1 MSNILSIRPEK
12 IYEIFG
18 NLKGIV
24 EKFKDVFKCKNDLTV
39 MKISK
44 VYDYYFKL
52 IFKYAEKDLEKKVK
66 TMKDGDKNLT
76 KNGCDLDGEIVKKTD
91 DLFSK
96 KDFNIT
102 KDALKKATR
111 LFITIIFYREKDKE
125 IKIK

>member
-1 MSNILSIRPEK
+1 MSIQPEK

-24 EKFKDVFKCKNDLTV
+24 EEFKDIFKCKNDLTII
-39 MKISK
+39 KISK
-44 VYDYYFKL
+44 VYDYYLKL
-52 IFKYAEKDLEKKVK
+52 IFKNAKKDLEKKVK
-66 TMKDGDKNLT
+66 TIKDGSENLT
-76 KNGCDLDGEIVKKTD
+76 KNKYDLDDKIVKKMD

-102 KDALKKATR
+102 KDALKKAIR